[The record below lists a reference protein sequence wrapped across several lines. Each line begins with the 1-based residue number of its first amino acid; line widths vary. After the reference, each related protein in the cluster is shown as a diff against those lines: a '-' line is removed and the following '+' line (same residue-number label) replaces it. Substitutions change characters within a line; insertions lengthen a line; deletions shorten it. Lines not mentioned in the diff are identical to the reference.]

1 MNKSDSEKMLGLL
14 ENENYTET
22 DDISNANLIILNS
35 CSVRKH
41 AVDRLDAHISDL
53 KKIKRQRP
61 SLIIAVGGCVAQ
73 HEKEKLQQKFP
84 FIDIIFGTFN
94 FHLLPQLIK
103 EIQKNR
109 HPLVSTLDEP
119 LAYDTIKSK
128 RVSKFHSWITI
139 ITGCSNYCTYC
150 IVPYVRG
157 TEISRPVQ
165 SILHETEEVVQ
176 DGAVA
181 VTLLGQNVDAY
192 GKDLSSKSSL
202 SELLKKLHDIQNLKC
217 IRFVTSHPKDMTEEL
232 ITTVAELPKVGNF
245 FHLPL
250 QSGDNAILKLMN
262 RKYNLDD
269 YAKLI
274 DGIKSKMPFVSITS
288 DLIVGFPSETE
299 EQFLNSVEAV
309 KRFEFDSVNTA
320 AYSPRPYTAAAK
332 MKDQVPSK
340 EKQARLI
347 YLNQIVKEMAYK
359 QNQKFI
365 GQDLEVIVESYSKK
379 KQTFQ
384 SRTFSNKIVHF
395 APPLLSEESPSPA
408 RGEGGVR
415 WEIGKIIKLHVI
427 KAGAYSLLGE
437 FTAHDGGVRL
447 L

>member
-1 MNKSDSEKMLGLL
+1 
-14 ENENYTET
+14 
-22 DDISNANLIILNS
+22 
-35 CSVRKH
+35 
-41 AVDRLDAHISDL
+41 
-53 KKIKRQRP
+53 
-61 SLIIAVGGCVAQ
+61 
-73 HEKEKLQQKFP
+73 
-84 FIDIIFGTFN
+84 
-94 FHLLPQLIK
+94 
-103 EIQKNR
+103 
-109 HPLVSTLDEP
+109 
-119 LAYDTIKSK
+119 
-128 RVSKFHSWITI
+128 
-139 ITGCSNYCTYC
+139 
-150 IVPYVRG
+150 
-157 TEISRPVQ
+157 
-165 SILHETEEVVQ
+165 
-176 DGAVA
+176 
-181 VTLLGQNVDAY
+181 
-192 GKDLSSKSSL
+192 
-202 SELLKKLHDIQNLKC
+202 
-217 IRFVTSHPKDMTEEL
+217 
-232 ITTVAELPKVGNF
+232 
-245 FHLPL
+245 
-250 QSGDNAILKLMN
+250 
-262 RKYNLDD
+262 
-269 YAKLI
+269 
-274 DGIKSKMPFVSITS
+274 MPFVSITS